1 MHSSHAPAFP
11 GAGAAAAIGRAVR
24 GLEAHVPPGIL
35 VAALGM
41 ALGVGLLAG
50 VVPALRAARLDPV
63 EALRAE

>member
-1 MHSSHAPAFP
+1 
-11 GAGAAAAIGRAVR
+11 
-24 GLEAHVPPGIL
+24 